1 MNCRLSSVDSA
12 LLAGGRK
19 QTGESSQQRNIVRAK
34 NYFASGNLVRSKDS
48 EMSLTEIICSK
59 TESVQLCFTERRVLW
74 PSLTANEGS
83 QCTHLGLGREI
94 CLLLSPLSPEDV
106 RGRTDGWVRWRER
119 RLRPRPRTH
128 STYSKLSQARTLPS
142 YSAIRQS
149 SVSAAYFFDRT
160 MASHLIG
167 DSG

>member
-1 MNCRLSSVDSA
+1 MLRLPRGDRQRKRMNCRLSSVDSA

-94 CLLLSPLSPEDV
+94 CLLLSPLSITGG
-106 RGRTDGWVRWRER
+106 RARTDGRMG
-119 RLRPRPRTH
+119 PM
-128 STYSKLSQARTLPS
+128 ARKTFA
-142 YSAIRQS
+142 SA
-149 SVSAAYFFDRT
+149 SAHTQY
-160 MASHLIG
+160 LQ
-167 DSG
+167 